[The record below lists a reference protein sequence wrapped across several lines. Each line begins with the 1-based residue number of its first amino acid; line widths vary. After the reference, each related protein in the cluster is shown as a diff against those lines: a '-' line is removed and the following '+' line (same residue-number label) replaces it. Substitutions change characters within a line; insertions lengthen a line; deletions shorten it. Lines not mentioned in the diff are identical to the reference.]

1 MDIIFGAAIAFC
13 IYIVLKPMV
22 YRPKA
27 AAATPKPESP
37 KTTESP
43 QVSKESAHVS
53 KESPQAPKEESPKAP
68 KEEPSL
74 APKEE
79 PLQVPKEEPSQAP
92 EEASPSSKPSTP
104 LRYSP
109 AFIRQL
115 NPGAPSASPN
125 FSIVSKPPELPGRH
139 SPRPGDSRAFFR
151 NYSPEPFEFSMRSP
165 RTRLSEEEERQYEQS
180 MRELTPDYCPFAA
193 DDLPKDIQLGR
204 VHWKRS
210 TSGRIHVQ
218 EPINGVRD
226 IFFHLRD
233 CELKPGEEI
242 QLGDQVMFEL
252 ALFEGRLCAV
262 HVKKM
267 ATKVIPSPDFSRRV
281 MKHSEEAGPKVDSLV
296 L

>member
-1 MDIIFGAAIAFC
+1 MDIVFGAAIAFC

-27 AAATPKPESP
+27 AVAPPKPESP
-37 KTTESP
+37 KTPESP
-43 QVSKESAHVS
+43 QAP
-53 KESPQAPKEESPKAP
+53 KESPQAPKESP
-68 KEEPSL
+68 
-74 APKEE
+74 
-79 PLQVPKEEPSQAP
+79 QVPKE
-92 EEASPSSKPSTP
+92 SPSAKPPTP
-104 LRYSP
+104 HKYSP

-115 NPGAPSASPN
+115 NPGAPSPSY
-125 FSIVSKPPELPGRH
+125 SIISKPPELASRH
-139 SPRPGDSRAFFR
+139 SPRPTESRAFFR

-165 RTRLSEEEERQYEQS
+165 RSRLSEEEERQYEQS

-226 IFFHLRD
+226 IFFHLHD

>member
-1 MDIIFGAAIAFC
+1 MDILFGAAIAFC

-43 QVSKESAHVS
+43 QVSKESAQVT
-53 KESPQAPKEESPKAP
+53 KESPQVPKESPQI
-68 KEEPSL
+68 
-74 APKEE
+74 PKEE

-115 NPGAPSASPN
+115 NPGAPSASPS

-139 SPRPGDSRAFFR
+139 SPRPADSRAFFR

>member
-1 MDIIFGAAIAFC
+1 MDILFGAAIAFC

-27 AAATPKPESP
+27 VAATPKPESP

-43 QVSKESAHVS
+43 QVSKESAQVTKESPQIPKEESPQVS
-53 KESPQAPKEESPKAP
+53 KESPQ
-68 KEEPSL
+68 

-125 FSIVSKPPELPGRH
+125 FSIVSKPPELSGRH
-139 SPRPGDSRAFFR
+139 SPRPADSRAFFR

>member
-1 MDIIFGAAIAFC
+1 MDILFGAAIAFC

-43 QVSKESAHVS
+43 QVSKESGQVT
-53 KESPQAPKEESPKAP
+53 KESPQIPKESPQVP
-68 KEEPSL
+68 KEPSL

-79 PLQVPKEEPSQAP
+79 PSQIPKEEPSQAP

-115 NPGAPSASPN
+115 NPGAPSASPS
-125 FSIVSKPPELPGRH
+125 FSIVSKPPELSGRH
-139 SPRPGDSRAFFR
+139 SPRPADSRAFFR

-233 CELKPGEEI
+233 CELKSGEEI

>member
-13 IYIVLKPMV
+13 LYIVLKPMMT
-22 YRPKA
+22 RSKGA
-27 AAATPKPESP
+27 AAPPTSESPKTPESP
-37 KTTESP
+37 K
-43 QVSKESAHVS
+43 AA
-53 KESPQAPKEESPKAP
+53 KESPAAQRPESRKYT
-68 KEEPSL
+68 
-74 APKEE
+74 
-79 PLQVPKEEPSQAP
+79 P
-92 EEASPSSKPSTP
+92 E
-104 LRYSP
+104 
-109 AFIRQL
+109 FIRKL
-115 NPGAPSASPN
+115 NPGAPSPS
-125 FSIVSKPPELPGRH
+125 FSIISKAPEFSSRH
-139 SPRPGDSRAFFR
+139 SPRPSDSRSLLR

-226 IFFHLRD
+226 IFFHLHD

-242 QLGDQVMFEL
+242 QLGDSVMFEL

-262 HVKKM
+262 HVKKL

-281 MKHSEEAGPKVDSLV
+281 MKHSEEEEPKVDSLV